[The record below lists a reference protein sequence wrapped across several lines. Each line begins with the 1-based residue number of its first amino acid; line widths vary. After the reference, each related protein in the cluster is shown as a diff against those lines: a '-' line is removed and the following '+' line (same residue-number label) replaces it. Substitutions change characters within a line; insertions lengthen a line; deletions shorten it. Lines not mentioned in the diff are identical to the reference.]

1 MADRLRGRDFI
12 SIHDYSSEELQLI
25 FDLTRTLKAEERIGI
40 RKPILKD
47 KNLAMIFQKSSTRTR
62 VSFEIGMN
70 QMGGKALFLS
80 NNDIQLN
87 RGETVADT
95 AKVLSRYVDGIMAR
109 VFDHQDILDLAE
121 HSAVPVINGLSDFLH
136 PCQAVADFYTMLEK
150 RDQLKGL
157 HLVYIGDSNNVSNSL
172 MMAAAKTGVHI
183 TICSPR
189 GHQPSEKIMKW
200 FEEDSK
206 YSGSTFY
213 ITSDPQEAVRKADF
227 IYTDVWASMGQEKE
241 AEERKKLFTPYQ
253 LNGNLMSKAPPH
265 ALVLHCLPAH
275 RGEEITD
282 EVIDSH
288 QSVVFDE
295 AENRLHVQ
303 KAIMALLMI

>member
-1 MADRLRGRDFI
+1 MAESLRGRHFV
-12 SIHDYSSEELQLI
+12 SIHDYSSEEIQLI
-25 FDLTRTLKAEERIGI
+25 FDLMRTLKAEERIGI

-87 RGETVADT
+87 RGETIADT
-95 AKVLSRYVDGIMAR
+95 ARVLSRYVDGIMAR

-121 HSAVPVINGLSDFLH
+121 HSTVPVINGLSDFLH

-183 TICSPR
+183 TICSPG
-189 GHQPSEKIMKW
+189 GHQPCEKIMKW
-200 FEEDSK
+200 FEDDSR
-206 YSGSTFY
+206 STGSTFY
-213 ITSDPQEAVRKADF
+213 ITSDPTEAVKRADF

-241 AEERKKLFTPYQ
+241 AEERKNLFAPYQ
-253 LNGNLMSKAPPH
+253 LNKDLMSKAPPH

-288 QSVVFDE
+288 QSIVFDE

-303 KAIMALLMI
+303 KAIMALLMS

>member
-1 MADRLRGRDFI
+1 MAESLRGRHFV
-12 SIHDYSSEELQLI
+12 SIHDYSSEEIQLI

-87 RGETVADT
+87 RGETIADT
-95 AKVLSRYVDGIMAR
+95 ARVLSRYVDGIMAR

-121 HSAVPVINGLSDFLH
+121 HSTVPVINGLSDFLH

-183 TICSPR
+183 TICSPG
-189 GHQPSEKIMKW
+189 GHQPCEKIMKW
-200 FEEDSK
+200 FEDDSR
-206 YSGSTFY
+206 STGSTFY
-213 ITSDPQEAVRKADF
+213 ITSDPTEAVKRADF

-241 AEERKKLFTPYQ
+241 AEERKNLFAPYQ
-253 LNGNLMSKAPPH
+253 LNKDLMSKAPPH

-288 QSVVFDE
+288 QSIVFDE

-303 KAIMALLMI
+303 KAIMALLMS

>member
-1 MADRLRGRDFI
+1 MSMSLKGRDFV
-12 SIHDYSSEELQLI
+12 SIHDYSTEELQLI
-25 FDLTRTLKAEERIGI
+25 FDTTKILKIEERMGI
-40 RKPILKD
+40 RRPILKD

-87 RGETVADT
+87 RGETIADT
-95 AKVLSRYVDGIMAR
+95 ARVLCRYVDGIMAR
-109 VFDHQDILDLAE
+109 VFSHQDIVDLAKY
-121 HSAVPVINGLSDFLH
+121 SSVPVINGLSDFLH
-136 PCQAVADFYTMLEK
+136 PCQAVADFYTMYEK
-150 RDQLKGL
+150 RGFLKGL
-157 HLVYIGDSNNVSNSL
+157 RLVYIGDSNNVSNSL
-172 MMAAAKTGVHI
+172 MLASAKTGVHM

-189 GHQPSEKIMKW
+189 GHEPSNTISEWYQNDAKA
-200 FEEDSK
+200 
-206 YSGSTFY
+206 SGSTFHL
-213 ITSDPQEAVRKADF
+213 TSDPVEAVKEADF

-241 AEERKKLFTPYQ
+241 AEERKAIFTPYQ
-253 LNGNLMSKAPPH
+253 VNAALMSKAPSH

-282 EVIDSH
+282 EVVDSD

-295 AENRLHVQ
+295 AENRLHAQ
-303 KAIMALLMI
+303 KAIMALLMS